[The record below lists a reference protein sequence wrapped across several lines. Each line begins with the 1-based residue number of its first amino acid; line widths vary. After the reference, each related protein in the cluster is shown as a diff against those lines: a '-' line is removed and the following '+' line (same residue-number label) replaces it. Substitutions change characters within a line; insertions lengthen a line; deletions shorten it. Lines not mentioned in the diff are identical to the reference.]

1 MQFCKRQW
9 ESMSVTIIL
18 LTLKNYYSQYMII
31 KSLSAVLLGVIAVM
45 YFPTQQ
51 RYAIPTLDL
60 RHASAWSRGMPEEDM
75 RATAVTKV
83 DICVYG
89 GTSAGVMAAYT
100 AKKMGKTVLLIE
112 PGKHLGGLT
121 SGGLG
126 YTDIGNKFAISGL
139 ALDYYRRIGQHYGKF
154 EQWIFEPHVAE
165 NLFKEYLQRAKA
177 EVLFS
182 YRLKSLSKT
191 GAVINNIVV
200 ENSNTPEPGTDRII
214 EAKIFLDC
222 TYEGDLMAKAG
233 VAYIVGREANSI
245 YNETYNG
252 VQVRDKHQFPD
263 GIDPY
268 KSKGQAASGLLWGI
282 SSEPVAQQGAG
293 DKKVQAYNF
302 RICLTSDPANQ
313 IPITQPEDYIP
324 ARYEL
329 LLRVLEKEPNRP
341 FNLILKPDLMP
352 NKKTDI
358 NNNGPFSTDMI
369 GMNYDYPESSYEKR
383 AEIQKAHELYIKGLL
398 YFIGHDERM
407 PKHLRDEMLRWGYP
421 KDEYTDNGNWSPQM
435 YVREARRMI
444 GSYVMTQANCEGK
457 EIVPDAVG
465 MAAYT
470 MDSHNCS
477 RIVIEKDGV
486 KMVKNEGDVQV
497 GGFPPYPI
505 SYRSLLP
512 KEEQCKNLLVPVCL
526 SASHIA
532 YGSIRMEPVFMVM
545 GQSATV
551 AAVMAI
557 NNKTGLHQ
565 VNIKE
570 LQQKLASDPLA
581 DGTPPEVMVDNDS
594 KDVKVTG
601 DWKKEKAGAYGF
613 SMFTDDSKGQGTKS
627 VRFLP
632 ALKNSGNYH
641 VYIYFPKI
649 QNGSSKTSVMI
660 FDGTKTTEKVIEA
673 AAVKVEGQT
682 SGEWVDIGTYSLQ
695 KDGKPYIGITNK
707 GSNGIVAADAVL
719 FVPGK
724 K

>member
-1 MQFCKRQW
+1 
-9 ESMSVTIIL
+9 
-18 LTLKNYYSQYMII
+18 MII
-31 KSLSAVLLGVIAVM
+31 KSLPIVLLSVIVA
-45 YFPTQQ
+45 FNFGGTQLVKHKHVTTEN
-51 RYAIPTLDL
+51 RSMPNRNNAIT
-60 RHASAWSRGMPEEDM
+60 R
-75 RATAVTKV
+75 V

-89 GTSAGVMAAYT
+89 GSSAGVMAAYT

-112 PGKHLGGLT
+112 PGRHLGGLT

-126 YTDIGNKFAISGL
+126 FTDIGNKFAISGL
-139 ALDYYRRIGQHYGKF
+139 ALDFYRRIGQHYGKF

-165 NLFKEYLQRAKA
+165 NLFKEYIQRAKA
-177 EVLFS
+177 DVLYS
-182 YRLKSLSKT
+182 YRLKGVNKSGTIIS
-191 GAVINNIVV
+191 NIVV
-200 ENSNTPEPGTDRII
+200 ENSEKPEDGTDQII

-233 VAYIVGREANSI
+233 VAYTVGREDNSV

-252 VQVRDKHQFPD
+252 VQLRDKHQFTD

-268 KSKGQAASGLLWGI
+268 KTKGQPGSGLLWGI
-282 SSEPVAQQGAG
+282 SSEAVASQGSG

-302 RICLTSDPANQ
+302 RICLTSDPSNQ
-313 IPITQPEDYIP
+313 LPITKPDDYDP
-324 ARYEL
+324 SRYEL

-341 FNLILKPDLMP
+341 FNLILKPDMMP

-383 AEIQKAHELYIKGLL
+383 AQIQKSHELYIKGLL

-457 EIVPDAVG
+457 EIVSDAVG

-470 MDSHNCS
+470 MDSHNCQ

-486 KMVKNEGDVQV
+486 RMVKNEGDVQV

-512 KEEQCKNLLVPVCL
+512 KEDQCKNLLVPVCL

-545 GQSATV
+545 AQSATV

-557 NNKTGLHQ
+557 NKKTGLHQ
-565 VNIKE
+565 VNIKD
-570 LQQKLASDPLA
+570 LQQTLASDPLA
-581 DGTPPEVMVDNDS
+581 DGSLPEIMVDNDS
-594 KDVKVTG
+594 RFVQVKG
-601 DWKKEKAGAYGF
+601 DWKKEKAGAYGP
-613 SMFTDDSKGQGTKS
+613 SMFVDDSKGKEAKA
-627 VRFLP
+627 VRFSP
-632 ALKNSGNYH
+632 GVKSSGNYH
-641 VYIYFPKI
+641 VYIYFPKL
-649 QNGSSKTSVMI
+649 QNGSSKTTVMI
-660 FDGTKTTEKVIEA
+660 FDGIKHSEKVIEA
-673 AAVKVEGQT
+673 STVKVTGQT
-682 SGEWVDIGTYSLQ
+682 SGEWVTVGIHSLK
-695 KDGKPYIGITNK
+695 KDAKPFVEISNK
-707 GSNGIVAADAVL
+707 NSDGIVAADAVL
-719 FVPGK
+719 FVPAK